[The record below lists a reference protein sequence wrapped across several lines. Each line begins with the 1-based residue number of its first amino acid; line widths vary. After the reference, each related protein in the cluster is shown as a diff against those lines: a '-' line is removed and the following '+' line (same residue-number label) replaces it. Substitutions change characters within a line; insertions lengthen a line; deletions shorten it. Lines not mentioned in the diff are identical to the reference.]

1 LALRDV
7 FICLVLLL
15 ATLGVY
21 SQVAH
26 FDFVNYDDPD
36 YTTENL
42 HIRGGLTTTDV
53 QWAFTSSY
61 AANWFPLTWIS
72 HMLDRKF
79 FGSDAGRQHLTNLVL
94 HMLSTLL
101 LFALFKRMTGWSAA
115 SGFVAFVFALHPLH
129 IESVAWI
136 AERKDVL
143 CALFWFLTMWAYLNY
158 VARPG
163 RWRYVL
169 VAVAFGCAL
178 MSKSMAVTLPFAL
191 LLLDVWPLRRFAVD
205 SGSGVIGP
213 KLTHGAGSAAEGGV
227 GSPKL
232 THGAGGGDGSA
243 THRRDQGSRAGHMGS
258 RTRPTTGG
266 AGSVRGLVIE
276 KLPLIALAIAVSIV
290 TFLVQRGGGAVLD
303 EIPLGLRIANA
314 LNSYVVYLVKFF
326 WPANLAV
333 FYPYEPIPVWQAAL
347 AALILAAITAFAIRR
362 RSTQP
367 YLAVGW
373 FWYLGTLLPVIGLIQ
388 VGVQARADRY
398 TYIPAIG
405 IAIMLA
411 WGFEDLVAA
420 RRWLG
425 PPVAVIAMLA
435 CAGWATVTWRDLR
448 YWRDSNELFQRAIAV
463 TEGNYVAY
471 SNLGAAFRQAG
482 RDGDAIASYER
493 ALSIKPHF
501 ADAQDGLGETLTAEG
516 RLDEGMAHLSEAVR
530 LEPESVTGHVNLGA
544 AFSKS
549 GRAPEAADQYR
560 IALQLNPESP
570 EAHCGLGVA
579 LAEQNRLQEALA
591 QLFEAVRIKSDYAD
605 GYYNLGRVLG
615 LLGRTDEAMTQFVAA
630 IRLQPENA
638 EAHYNLGTA
647 LATRGRMN
655 EAADQFRMA
664 VYIKPDYVNA
674 RFNYASALA
683 NLEHYDEAIPQFQ
696 AILRLKPDFQPARES
711 LAQCIE
717 LRDQA
722 GGKRHRANP
731 ASAANPD
738 DHAEAKPVTA
748 PEAQVK
754 GPEKNQATT
763 TEKSQTHRA
772 KRKRTTK
779 T

>member
-7 FICLVLLL
+7 FICLALLL
-15 ATLGVY
+15 VTLGVY

-26 FDFVNYDDPD
+26 FEFVNYDDPD
-36 YTTENL
+36 YTTDNP
-42 HIRGGLTTTDV
+42 HIRGGLTPANV
-53 QWAFTSSY
+53 GWAFASSY

-79 FGSDAGRQHLTNLVL
+79 FGSDAGRQHLTNLAL
-94 HMLSTLL
+94 HLLSTLL
-101 LFALFKRMTGWSAA
+101 LFALFKRMTGWRAA
-115 SGFVAFVFALHPLH
+115 SAFVAFAFALHPLH

-158 VARPG
+158 VAQPT
-163 RWRYVL
+163 RWRYAL

-191 LLLDVWPLRRFAVD
+191 LLLDVWPLRRFAMMT
-205 SGSGVIGP
+205 G
-213 KLTHGAGSAAEGGV
+213 GAGSGTKRGA

-232 THGAGGGDGSA
+232 THGAG
-243 THRRDQGSRAGHMGS
+243 R
-258 RTRPTTGG
+258 G
-266 AGSVRGLVIE
+266 AGSVRGLVVE
-276 KLPLIALAIAVSIV
+276 KLPLIAMAIAVSVV
-290 TFLVQRGGGAVLD
+290 TFLVQRGGGAVID
-303 EIPLGLRIANA
+303 NIPLGLRIANA
-314 LNSYVVYLVKFF
+314 LNSYVVYLLQFF

-333 FYPYEPIPVWQAAL
+333 FYSYEPIPAWQAGL
-347 AALILAAITAFAIRR
+347 AALILASITAFAIRR
-362 RSTQP
+362 RTTQP

-388 VGVQARADRY
+388 VGVQAHADRY

-425 PPVAVIAMLA
+425 PPVTVIGILV
-435 CAGWATVTWRDLR
+435 CAGWVTLTWRDLK
-448 YWRDSNELFQRAIAV
+448 YWHDSVGLFERAIAV
-463 TEGNYVAY
+463 TSDNYLAY

-482 RDGDAIASYER
+482 RNGDAIASYQR

-501 ADAQDGLGETLTAEG
+501 ADAQDGLGEALTAEG
-516 RLDEGMAHLSEAVR
+516 RVEEGMAHLAEAVR
-530 LEPESVTGHVNLGA
+530 LEPESVIAHINLGS

-549 GRAPEAADQYR
+549 GRAREAADQYR
-560 IALQLNPESP
+560 IALQLDPESA

-579 LAEQNRLQEALA
+579 LAEQNRLQEALP
-591 QLFEAVRIKSDYAD
+591 QLFESVRIKPDYAD

-615 LLGRTDEAMTQFVAA
+615 LLGRTDEAMTQFSTA
-630 IRLQPENA
+630 IRLQPDNA
-638 EAHYNLGTA
+638 EAHYNMGTA

-655 EAADQFRMA
+655 DAADQFRIA
-664 VYIKPDYVNA
+664 VNIKPDYVNA

-696 AILRLKPDFQPARES
+696 AILRLKPDFAAARES

-717 LRDQA
+717 LSA
-722 GGKRHRANP
+722 PHR
-731 ASAANPD
+731 SKGRRT
-738 DHAEAKPVTA
+738 KP
-748 PEAQVK
+748 Q
-754 GPEKNQATT
+754 
-763 TEKSQTHRA
+763 
-772 KRKRTTK
+772 
-779 T
+779 